1 MASGFTRNYTAL
13 WERMVEL
20 KAKHSQGQGAA
31 GSGGGAG
38 SRPHTSVK
46 VYVLGKGGFR
56 SHLGIPPEVDGD
68 VEYLER
74 LPYPVG
80 VGRRCGEGRVE
91 ISG

>member
-1 MASGFTRNYTAL
+1 M
-13 WERMVEL
+13 EL
-20 KAKHSQGQGAA
+20 KAKHSQGQGAGGGDDGGGV
-31 GSGGGAG
+31 GSG
-38 SRPHTSVK
+38 SRTSVK

-80 VGRRCGEGRVE
+80 VGKRCGEGSV
-91 ISG
+91 GVHG